1 VGYDFLATAAEA
13 ALRAGALQKAAYGHE
28 QQIQLKGEID
38 IVTEVDKACEQ
49 AIVALIRERFPGH
62 DIVTEETALARTGS
76 RHLWFVD
83 PLDGTTNFA
92 HGYPFFCASVA
103 LTVDG
108 EVVAGAV
115 YDCIKQELFTA
126 ERGVGAFVNGSRLRV
141 AAAADLND
149 SLLITG
155 FPYNLRQDPAGA
167 LRLFNAFIPHARAI
181 RRDGAAALDMS
192 YVAAA
197 RANGFFEERLNP
209 WDMMAGTLLVQ
220 EAGGVVTRFDGSPV
234 GLRADQVVAANPELH
249 RRMLEVLSGEAK
261 RAGEHEG

>member
-13 ALRAGALQKAAYGHE
+13 ALRAGALQKASYGQE
-28 QQIQLKGEID
+28 QQIQHKGEID
-38 IVTEVDKACEQ
+38 IVTEVDKACER

-62 DIVTEETALARTGS
+62 DIVAEETALARTGS

-126 ERGVGAFVNGSRLRV
+126 ERGVGAFVNGRRLRV
-141 AAAADLND
+141 RAAAELND

-155 FPYNLRQDPAGA
+155 FPYDLRQDPAGA
-167 LRLFNAFIPHARAI
+167 LRLSNAFIPHARAI

-192 YVAAA
+192 YVAAG
-197 RANGFFEERLNP
+197 RADGFFEERLNP
-209 WDMMAGTLLVQ
+209 WDMMAGTLMVQ

-234 GLRADQVVAANPELH
+234 GLRADQVVAANPKLH
-249 RRMLEVLSGEAK
+249 GRMLEVLSGEA
-261 RAGEHEG
+261 RSSRSS

>member
-13 ALRAGALQKAAYGHE
+13 ALRAGALQKASYGQK
-28 QQIQLKGEID
+28 QQIEHKGEID
-38 IVTEVDKACEQ
+38 LVTEVDKACER
-49 AIVALIRERFPGH
+49 AIVALLRERFPGH

-92 HGYPFFCASVA
+92 HAYPFFCASVA

-115 YDCIKQELFTA
+115 YDCIKEELFTA
-126 ERGVGAFVNGSRLRV
+126 ERGVGAFVNGRRLCTSD
-141 AAAADLND
+141 AAELDE

-155 FPYNLRQDPAGA
+155 FPYDLRRDPARA

-181 RRDGAAALDMS
+181 RRDGAAALDLA

-197 RANGFFEERLNP
+197 RADGFFEAQLSP

-220 EAGGVVTRFDGSPV
+220 EAGGRVTRFDGSPV
-234 GLRADQVVAANPELH
+234 GLRADEVVAANPALH
-249 RRMLEVLSGEAK
+249 ARMLGVLRGEA
-261 RAGEHEG
+261 